1 MSINNREDANR
12 YYQQINLLVV
22 DYIDKWKIRP
32 KNLKSYLRPGSDRF
46 NRFLKR
52 NNLENVSGANVVL
65 NDIINDRV
73 SMESDG
79 VVTFESFNYFESVDF
94 KMSSLRE
101 CLYKGVEKS
110 TLSQEKILADYFDL
124 NLGDI
129 EVVDSD
135 KHTFK
140 ISDWENDDWNVVI
153 YSKEEVDLIKTN
165 ILSFLYGEFSDKEI
179 EILPNIKINL
189 KNIVPEDKFN
199 DKLEEILSVA
209 KLKEIIADCLGEDW
223 AFESEK
229 SDHFIWVC

>member
-12 YYQQINLLVV
+12 YYQQINLLVD

-32 KNLKSYLRPGSDRF
+32 KNLKSYLKPGSDRF

-52 NNLENVSGANVVL
+52 NNLENVSGASVVL

-153 YSKEEVDLIKTN
+153 YSKEEIDLIKTN

-179 EILPNIKINL
+179 EVLPNIKINL
-189 KNIVPEDKFN
+189 KNIVTEDKFN

-223 AFESEK
+223 SFESEK
-229 SDHFIWVC
+229 SDHFIWVS